1 MRQQAIEDYIKTIYV
16 LAEADAPVSTS
27 RLADAR
33 QVRPPSVSNMMKRLA
48 ALGLVNYKKSRGV
61 TLTDEGQK
69 IALETLRRHR
79 LIELYLTEELGFGWD
94 EVHEQAELLEH
105 VISSRLEERI
115 ADILGHPEFDPHGDP
130 IPSKGGEIVARRTE
144 RLSLARLSGDCVACD
159 REHGQ
164 RSVVLFG

>member
-1 MRQQAIEDYIKTIYV
+1 
-16 LAEADAPVSTS
+16 
-27 RLADAR
+27 
-33 QVRPPSVSNMMKRLA
+33 MKRLA

-105 VISSRLEERI
+105 LISSRLEERI
-115 ADILGHPEFDPHGDP
+115 ADVLGHPEFDPHGDP
-130 IPSKGGEIVARRTE
+130 IPSKKGV
-144 RLSLARLSGDCVACD
+144 RLSLGTQKGSPLSRKAVRRLCRV
-159 REHGQ
+159 
-164 RSVVLFG
+164 